1 MIGQIAQTLNISG
14 WYPLT
19 FLEIC
24 EVIQH
29 LEEFSTGH
37 REVPLNSR

>member
-1 MIGQIAQTLNISG
+1 L
-14 WYPLT
+14 P

-29 LEEFSTGH
+29 LEEFSTSH
-37 REVPLNSR
+37 REVPS